1 MAWGW
6 GHGTTVCVVLSA
18 AEREQLAAIVADCN
32 RPRKHGERAPHRGCL
47 GRSALGAAGG
57 AKHRRQSADGVA
69 VATTLRRESGV
80 EGLLRDKTRK
90 PGKAPIAAETTA
102 RVVGIDP
109 RFREGRLCAAPPH
122 QATDCTGRA
131 MPNHEARLQ
140 RHGTTTLFATLSVL
154 DGATATS
161 NSSAFSMGSSARSR
175 SAR

>member
-1 MAWGW
+1 MAQQ
-6 GHGTTVCVVLSA
+6 VCVVLSA
-18 AEREQLAAIVADCN
+18 AEREQLSAIVADRN
-32 RPRKHGERAPHRGCL
+32 RPRKHVERAPYRACL

-57 AKHRRQSADGVA
+57 AKASASVGRRCGGGNNASPRAGSRFIARQDPQARQGAD
-69 VATTLRRESGV
+69 RSGNH
-80 EGLLRDKTRK
+80 GA
-90 PGKAPIAAETTA
+90 GG
-102 RVVGIDP
+102 GIDP

-122 QATDCTGRA
+122 QATDCNGRA

-161 NSSAFSMGSSARSR
+161 NSSAFSMGSGARSR